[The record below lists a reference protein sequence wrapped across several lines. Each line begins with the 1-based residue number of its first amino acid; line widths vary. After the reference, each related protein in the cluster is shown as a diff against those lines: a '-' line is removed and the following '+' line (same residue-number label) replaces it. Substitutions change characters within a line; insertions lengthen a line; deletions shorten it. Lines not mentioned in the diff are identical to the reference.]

1 MSDATDA
8 LENDFMELF
17 FKATTWANVAQNNGT
32 SPVTDW
38 SQSLHTSSPGDAG
51 NQTTNEI
58 GYTSYVRKTNVRTGS
73 GWSVTGGVA
82 SPVANQDFAA
92 GTGGSGTAT
101 HMGLGRDSTS
111 TGRLF
116 MYGAISPNIVCGSG
130 ITPRLTTSTTYTLA

>member
-17 FKATTWANVAQNNGT
+17 LKATAWANIADNAAS
-32 SPVTDW
+32 SPVANF

-58 GYTSYVRKTNVRTGS
+58 AYTSYVRKTVARSGTG
-73 GWSVTGGVA
+73 WNVTGGVGTLA
-82 SPVANQDFAA
+82 ANQDFAA

-101 HMGLGRDSTS
+101 HFGLGRDASS
-111 TGRLF
+111 TGRLWV
-116 MYGAISPNIVCGSG
+116 YGTVTPNIVTGNG
-130 ITPRLTTSTTYTLA
+130 VTPRLTTSTSITLA